1 MNAEL
6 IETRRATVD
15 DLAGLREL
23 WTAAGWRIADLEKRF
38 TEFQVALE
46 KDGLM
51 LGCAALEMA
60 DHQGKLHSET
70 YRRPEL
76 SSTLAP
82 LLAAR
87 VLRVA
92 QNRGLH
98 RIWLHPDEV
107 RLLQSHPIRP
117 AAANER
123 GHLPAHFGSAHEPWM
138 VLPLRDDSALVR
150 AEREFAL
157 LKQTQQESTERIL
170 RRARRFRWAAA
181 FLLTLVF
188 AAAVVGLWLLL
199 RQFAK

>member
-23 WTAAGWRIADLEKRF
+23 WTAAGWKAADLEKRF

-46 KDGLM
+46 KGGLM

-76 SSTLAP
+76 FSTLAP

-92 QNRGLH
+92 QNHGLH
-98 RIWLHPDEV
+98 RIWLHPDQV
-107 RLLQSHPIRP
+107 HLFQSHPIRP
-117 AAANER
+117 AGANER
-123 GHLPAHFGSAHEPWM
+123 GHLPSHFGSPHELWM
-138 VLPLRDDSALVR
+138 VLPLRDESVLVL

-157 LKQTQQESTERIL
+157 LKQTQQESTERTL
-170 RRARRFRWAAA
+170 RRARLFRWAAA
-181 FLLTLVF
+181 FLLALVVAF
-188 AAAVVGLWLLL
+188 AVAGLWLLL
-199 RQFAK
+199 RRFTK